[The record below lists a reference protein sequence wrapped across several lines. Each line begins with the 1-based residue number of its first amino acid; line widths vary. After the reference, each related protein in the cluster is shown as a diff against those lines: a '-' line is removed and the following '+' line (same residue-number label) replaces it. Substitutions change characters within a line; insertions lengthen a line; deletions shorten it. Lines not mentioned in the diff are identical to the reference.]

1 MTVINGSAATEIP
14 ASIEDC
20 WAVVEDLP
28 AAPGWQSGLEQLNVV
43 EHDGDGRPL
52 LADTVTDAKFR
63 KVACRVRFEYDA
75 PHHLSFTRVSGDV
88 KVMEGSW
95 DLEELGPGR
104 TRATYTMRVDPG
116 RGGLMAKPLEKALRP
131 LIVGGRPGE
140 LAREVQRRG

>member
-1 MTVINGSAATEIP
+1 MSLIKGSASTEIP
-14 ASIEDC
+14 ASIEAC

-28 AAPGWQSGLEQLNVV
+28 AAPSWQTGLEELSVV
-43 EHDGDGRPL
+43 QRGDDDRPL

-63 KVACRVRFEYDA
+63 KVACRVRFDYDE
-75 PHHLSFTRVSGDV
+75 PRRLTFTRVSGDV

-95 DLEELGPGR
+95 ELEQIEPGR
-104 TRATYTMRVDPG
+104 TRATYTMAVDPG
-116 RGGLMAKPLEKALRP
+116 RVGLMAKPLEKALTP

>member
-1 MTVINGSAATEIP
+1 VTVIQGSASTEIP
-14 ASIEDC
+14 ASIDAC

-28 AAPGWQSGLEQLNVV
+28 ASPSWQAGLEALTVV
-43 EHDGDGRPL
+43 ERDADGRPL

-63 KVACRVRFEYDA
+63 KVNCRVRFDYDA
-75 PHHLSFTRVSGDV
+75 PHRLTFTRVSGDV

-95 DLEELGPGR
+95 ELEELGADQ
-104 TRATYTMRVDPG
+104 TRATYTMKVDPG